1 MNLKEFFSTWKK
13 VFSNWKY
20 VALSV
25 IIALTFYSFNV
36 FMKSYNSLISFYN
49 QFGLLESIKLFFSF
63 FIGFKE
69 TTLIISFISLILI
82 TILFGL
88 LFSLITYKTKMIK
101 SISGKTGIFT
111 TTGIFLGILAPGC
124 AACGVGLLSLF
135 GIGAATL
142 SFLPYNGLELSML
155 AIFILS
161 FSTFEITKDIKKEIS
176 CEVDLKK

>member
-36 FMKSYNSLISFYN
+36 FMKNYNSLISFYN

-101 SISGKTGIFT
+101 LEETY
-111 TTGIFLGILAPGC
+111 ILHKVRINQA
-124 AACGVGLLSLF
+124 
-135 GIGAATL
+135 
-142 SFLPYNGLELSML
+142 
-155 AIFILS
+155 
-161 FSTFEITKDIKKEIS
+161 
-176 CEVDLKK
+176 

>member
-36 FMKSYNSLISFYN
+36 FMKNYNSLISFYN

-69 TTLIISFISLILI
+69 TTLTSSFISLIFI
-82 TILFGL
+82 TILFGI
-88 LFSLITYKTKMIK
+88 LFSLIIYKTKMIK
-101 SISGKTGIFT
+101 SVSGKTGIFT
-111 TTGIFLGILAPGC
+111 TTGIFLGVLAPSC
-124 AACGVGLLSLF
+124 ATCGIGLLSLF
-135 GIGAATL
+135 GISAAAL
-142 SFLPYNGLELSML
+142 SFLPYDGLELSIL
-155 AIFILS
+155 AIGILS
-161 FSTFEITKDIKKEIS
+161 FSTFEITKDIKKGIL
-176 CEVDLKK
+176 CEVDFKK